1 MLYDVIFVILGLYA
15 VFSPVIVVYNIKLGY
30 KLANEGER
38 VSKEPVFSVPK
49 RKKKPKVPDEMRNDL
64 TILQNIATYD
74 GTSNGQRKINE

>member
-15 VFSPVIVVYNIKLGY
+15 VFSPVVVVYGIKLGY
-30 KLANEGER
+30 RLASEGES
-38 VSKEPVFSVPK
+38 VSKEPVFSLPK
-49 RKKKPKVPDEMRNDL
+49 RKKKPRMPDEMRNDL

>member
-15 VFSPVIVVYNIKLGY
+15 VFSPVVVVYGIKLGY
-30 KLANEGER
+30 RLASEGES
-38 VSKEPVFSVPK
+38 VSKEPVFSPPK
-49 RKKKPKVPDEMRNDL
+49 RKKKPKMPDEMRNDL